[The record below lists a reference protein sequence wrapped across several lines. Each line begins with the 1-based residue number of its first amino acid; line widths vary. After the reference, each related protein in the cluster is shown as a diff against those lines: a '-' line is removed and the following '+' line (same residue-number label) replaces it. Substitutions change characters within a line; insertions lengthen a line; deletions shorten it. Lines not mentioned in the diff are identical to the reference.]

1 MASPP
6 LTSVQEYWESCLAG
20 AVGIELAPDWR
31 SDPSLGPQ
39 LMEEELA
46 LDCGLPPI
54 AEADRSGSGVPLVR
68 FSLLLAAWYGILHRH
83 TGQTDLLVGTRHS
96 LPEGP
101 APAFARN
108 QFAVLPL
115 RTIINP
121 SGSFA
126 ELAESVRSTIAGA
139 FEHAPADAIVYGPIR
154 VGFTL
159 LSMIPADRRNTRL
172 TPWFDI
178 ELVVRDTGP
187 ESALRLVYDASRFSR
202 PTALRLL
209 RHVARFVSEAQNA
222 PQSPV
227 RRLPVEDEPA
237 RPSRWPLSGPARRR
251 LPSPDAPESLADR
264 FRSVAGANPDRV
276 AVSGPSG
283 EYQYAELDRDST
295 ALAVKLRRQF
305 GGQQRFALLCDH
317 DIGLALG
324 IWSVL
329 KAGATYVPVDPRQPD
344 GRLGRIVDDAQVDAI
359 VCDDGL
365 VAKAASLARGKPVI
379 SLSDPFPE
387 VGDPSLPPVTPGTV
401 AYLLHTSG
409 TTGGPKAVMQTHA
422 NVLAHALTYADRLG
436 IGPDDRVPLL
446 ARFTFDLAVVD
457 FFATLLTGASLHIID
472 PLTSAPELWDR
483 IAQAGATMLH
493 CTPTYFRHLMSGVP
507 GVGED
512 SSDCAA
518 ATAIRAVVL
527 GGEKVTNDDL
537 QAFFARFPEQC
548 ALVSG
553 LSSTECSV
561 AIQHL
566 SRRSDLA
573 VSSIPVGYP
582 VDGVRARLLDE
593 DGLPTEVFGE
603 LEILSERVALG
614 YWNRPDATAVAFGEH
629 PDGIRFY
636 RTGDLARRLPDG
648 EIVHC
653 GRKDRQVKIRGHRVE
668 PAEVEG
674 ILRAHPTVA
683 QAAVLYDQRPDSPRL
698 VAYATSS
705 TAVPLDIDE
714 LAGYLG
720 RQLPDYA
727 VPARILALDAM
738 PVGPTGKLDHSRLPL
753 PDADAD
759 ADASFDEP
767 EDSLERA
774 VADIWCQ
781 VLGIPRIG
789 TRITFMAS
797 GGDSILLMALM
808 GRLREDLQ
816 VEIPLIDVLKNPT
829 VAGMADLVR
838 LGGPN
843 H

>member
-1 MASPP
+1 MASTP
-6 LTSVQEYWESCLAG
+6 LASVQKYWESYLAG

-39 LMEEELA
+39 LMEEELT

-54 AEADRSGSGVPLVR
+54 AEADGMASGIPLAR
-68 FSLLLAAWYGILHRH
+68 FSLLLAAWYAVLHRH
-83 TGQTDLLVGTRHS
+83 TGQADLLVCTRHS

-101 APAFARN
+101 APEFAQN
-108 QFAVLPL
+108 QFGVLPL

-126 ELAESVRSTIAGA
+126 ELTESTRSTIAEA
-139 FEHAPADAIVYGPIR
+139 LEHAPADATADSPIQ

-159 LSMIPADRRNTRL
+159 MSTIPADRRNTRL

-187 ESALRLVYDASRFSR
+187 QPALRLVYDASRFSR

-209 RHVARFVSEAQNA
+209 RHVARFVSEAHNA
-222 PQSPV
+222 PESAV
-227 RRLPVEDEPA
+227 MRLPVEDEPA
-237 RPSRWPLSGPARRR
+237 RPSRWSLSGPGRRP
-251 LPSPDAPESLADR
+251 LPSPDAQESLADR
-264 FRSVAGANPDRV
+264 FRSVARGNPDRV

-283 EYQYAELDRDST
+283 EYRYAELDRDST
-295 ALAVKLRRQF
+295 ALAVKLRRQL

-329 KAGATYVPVDPRQPD
+329 KAGATYVPLDPRQPD
-344 GRLGRIVDDAQVDAI
+344 GRLARIIEDAQVDAI

-365 VAKAASLARGKPVI
+365 VARAAPLARGKPVI
-379 SLSDPFPE
+379 SLSGPVSE
-387 VGDPSLPPVTPGTV
+387 VGDPSLAPITPGTT

-422 NVLAHALTYADRLG
+422 NVLAHAMTYADRIGL
-436 IGPDDRVPLL
+436 GPDDRVPLL

-457 FFATLLTGASLHIID
+457 FFATLLTGASIHIID
-472 PLTSAPELWDR
+472 PLTPAPELWDR
-483 IAQAGATMLH
+483 IAEAGATILH
-493 CTPTYFRHLMSGVP
+493 CTPTHFRHLMSGVR
-507 GVGED
+507 GASED
-512 SSDCAA
+512 RSACAA

-537 QAFFARFPEQC
+537 QAFFAHFPAQC

-553 LSSTECSV
+553 LSATECSV

-573 VSSIPVGYP
+573 ASSIPVGYP
-582 VDGVRARLLDE
+582 VDGVRVRLLDE

-614 YWNRPDATAVAFGEH
+614 YWNRPDETAAAFGEH

-648 EIVHC
+648 ELVHC
-653 GRKDRQVKIRGHRVE
+653 GRKDRQVKIRGHRIE
-668 PAEVEG
+668 PAEIEG
-674 ILRAHPTVA
+674 ILRSHPTVA
-683 QAAVLYDQRPDSPRL
+683 QAAVLHDQRLDSPRL
-698 VAYATSS
+698 VAYVTSS
-705 TAVPLDIDE
+705 TAIPLDIDE

-727 VPARILALDAM
+727 VPAQILALDAM

-753 PDADAD
+753 PDAEA
-759 ADASFDEP
+759 AASFDEP

-774 VADIWCQ
+774 VANIWCQ
-781 VLGIPRIG
+781 ILGIPRIG
-789 TRITFMAS
+789 TRVTFMAS

-808 GRLREDLQ
+808 GRIREDLHA
-816 VEIPLIDVLKNPT
+816 EIPLIDVLKNPT

-838 LGGPN
+838 LGGSN
-843 H
+843 Y